1 MNHRNSVYM
10 EESGTQIGGNSAVE
24 LLPMT
29 DLVDLDDHTL
39 FLQLHRAVVTV
50 LSAKEAMWEELKELM
65 KQERNSLYIYGWEEN
80 EFDERSSRKKFN
92 CLVERYK
99 R

>member
-1 MNHRNSVYM
+1 
-10 EESGTQIGGNSAVE
+10 
-24 LLPMT
+24 
-29 DLVDLDDHTL
+29 
-39 FLQLHRAVVTV
+39 
-50 LSAKEAMWEELKELM
+50 MWEELKELM